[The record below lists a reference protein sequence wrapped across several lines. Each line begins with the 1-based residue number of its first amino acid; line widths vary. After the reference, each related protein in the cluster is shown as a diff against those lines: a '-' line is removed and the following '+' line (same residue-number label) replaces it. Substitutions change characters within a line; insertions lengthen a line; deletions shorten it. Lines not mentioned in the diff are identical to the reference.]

1 MCLAIPSKV
10 IQILEENRAVVDTL
24 GTRRIVSLDLIQ
36 EDIKLGDYL
45 LIHVGFAI
53 AKLDQ
58 NYALESLKLLEEI
71 IQREEVDEGRNVV

>member
-1 MCLAIPSKV
+1 MCWAIPSEV
-10 IQILEENRAVVDTL
+10 IQILEGNKAVVDTL
-24 GTRRIVSLDLIQ
+24 GTKRVVSLDLIQ
-36 EDIKLGDYL
+36 EDVNVGDYL

-71 IQREEVDEGRNVV
+71 IQKEEENEIGNVV